1 MANIRNEI
9 DTRCAGIRAA
19 CGSIVPPKP
28 STPEQIAD
36 GALMRKISLSIR
48 LR

>member
-1 MANIRNEI
+1 
-9 DTRCAGIRAA
+9 
-19 CGSIVPPKP
+19 VPPKP